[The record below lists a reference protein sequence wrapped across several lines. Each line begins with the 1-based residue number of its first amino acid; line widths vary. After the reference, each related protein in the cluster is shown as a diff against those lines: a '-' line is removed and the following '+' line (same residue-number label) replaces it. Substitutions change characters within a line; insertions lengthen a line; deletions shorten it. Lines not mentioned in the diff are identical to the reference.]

1 MKGDGMKTALSLALE
16 AWNEL
21 EAERESDPGE
31 APLAQGDLFAAP
43 PKNQSEV
50 AATGRRIGRPPGAR
64 NKRTDELARWFI
76 AKNGNRDP
84 LEFMISIGGLP
95 VLHPGVLGGLA
106 ELLGGVSKLEAMK
119 VWISV
124 NSTLL
129 PFIHQKQSAIEVR
142 PAGAPGSGQPVFW
155 SITEESGDIEMV
167 DITPS
172 PTNEREDG

>member
-16 AWNEL
+16 AWNAF
-21 EAERESDPGE
+21 EAVRES
-31 APLAQGDLFAAP
+31 
-43 PKNQSEV
+43 
-50 AATGRRIGRPPGAR
+50 
-64 NKRTDELARWFI
+64 
-76 AKNGNRDP
+76 DP

-95 VLHPGVLGGLA
+95 VLLPGVLGGLA
-106 ELLGGVSKLEAMK
+106 KLLGGVSKLEAMK